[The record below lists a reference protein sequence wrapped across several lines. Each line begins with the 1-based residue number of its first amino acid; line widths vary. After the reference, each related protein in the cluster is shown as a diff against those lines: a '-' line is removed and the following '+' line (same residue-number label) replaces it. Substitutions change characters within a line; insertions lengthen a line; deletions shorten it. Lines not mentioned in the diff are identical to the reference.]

1 MSLAL
6 ATKLLAGPIVIGLA
20 SLAGKRWGPN
30 VAGMIGGLPLVAGCV
45 TLALW
50 LAFGQDYALATA
62 RSAPSGL
69 WANAVYMLALGYTFG
84 RLGWRGSLLCGWLAY
99 LAVAVTLALTGLA
112 QQQWVCISALGAL
125 ALAIKLLPRPTGLP
139 RGAPMPHSELAIR
152 MAAAFVLVAGLSS
165 LSQTLGQSLTGV
177 LSGGPVAATV
187 IPAFTM
193 LSGDRNA
200 LLFQLRG
207 FLTGLIGFGLCFLA
221 LPALAQLMGGWA
233 AIPAALI
240 AMGTSMVLSTISRRR
255 ARA

>member
-6 ATKLLAGPIVIGLA
+6 ATKLLAGPLVIGLA

-30 VAGMIGGLPLVAGCV
+30 VAGLIGGLPLVAGCV

-50 LAFGQDYALATA
+50 MAFGQDYALATA

-69 WANAVYMLALGYTFG
+69 WANAVYMLALGYSFG
-84 RLGWRGSLLCGWLAY
+84 RLGWRGSLLCGWIVY
-99 LAVAVTLALTGLA
+99 LAVAITLAVTGLA
-112 QQQWVCISALGAL
+112 QNQWVCIGALGAL
-125 ALAIKLLPRPTGLP
+125 ALAIKLLPQPSGMP
-139 RGAPMPHSELAIR
+139 HAVHMPHSELAVR
-152 MAAAFVLVAGLSS
+152 MAVAFVLVVGLSS
-165 LSQTLGQSLTGV
+165 LSQTLGKSLTGV

-193 LSGDRNA
+193 ASGDRNA

-221 LPALAQLMGGWA
+221 LPVLAASMGGWA
-233 AIPAALI
+233 ALPAGLI
-240 AMGTSMVLSTISRRR
+240 AMGASMLLTTISRRR